1 MASVASAC
9 GIRPGYCECYLPSL
23 DLPTCAV
30 DTWEYRHTPR
40 ATETSLTPAGGELR
54 AVPPVLSC
62 GTLFAPLVPV
72 PHEALIT
79 QGPAQH
85 LWQSRWFLGRSASS
99 FVLTL
104 QELLIKLIVP
114 SGS

>member
-54 AVPPVLSC
+54 GVPPVLSC
-62 GTLFAPLVPV
+62 GTLFAPLGSCPSRGPHHPGTCPASLAVTLVP
-72 PHEALIT
+72 
-79 QGPAQH
+79 GPLSQQFCADPA
-85 LWQSRWFLGRSASS
+85 GTAN
-99 FVLTL
+99 
-104 QELLIKLIVP
+104 
-114 SGS
+114 